1 MNYREKIKAE
11 HWNRKMW
18 SRNEGKQEKRFDEIE
33 NPSLR
38 IKVACVMLWDC
49 THHDVV
55 EGRDFTL
62 LKSYADKWKP
72 QVEAEFEEQDLVD
85 ALHSFRYPIK
95 IARKRAVPP
104 KTNIDYRGGVK

>member
-1 MNYREKIKAE
+1 MTYREKVKAK

-18 SRNEGKQEKRFDEIE
+18 NSNEGKWEQKFEDIE

-62 LKSYADKWKP
+62 LKSYADEYKP
-72 QVEAEFEEQDLVD
+72 EIEEDFEEQDLVD
-85 ALHSFRYPIK
+85 ALRHFKYPAET
-95 IARKRAVPP
+95 ARKRSVTPRT
-104 KTNIDYRGGVK
+104 KSYYRSK

>member
-1 MNYREKIKAE
+1 MEQERGQVGAE
-11 HWNRKMW
+11 IR
-18 SRNEGKQEKRFDEIE
+18 GIE

-72 QVEAEFEEQDLVD
+72 QVEAEFEEEDLVE
-85 ALHSFRYPIK
+85 ALRHFKYPAK

-104 KTNIDYRGGVK
+104 KTNIDYRGGKKMKSYYTTDIEN

>member
-1 MNYREKIKAE
+1 MTKREERKAS

-18 SRNEGKQEKRFDEIE
+18 NKNEGKWEKRFDKIE

-49 THHDVV
+49 SHPDFV

-62 LKSYADKWKP
+62 LKSYADEWRP
-72 QVEAEFEEQDLVD
+72 QVEEEYAEQDLVD
-85 ALHSFRYPIK
+85 ALRHFGYPAK
-95 IARKRAVPP
+95 IARKKAVPP
-104 KTNIDYRGGVK
+104 NNQR